1 VAGSGI
7 QDEEIISGINITPM
21 VDIILV
27 LLIIFMV
34 TAAVIN
40 DDSIKVEL
48 PEAATGEE
56 TKSSTLGLTID
67 TEGQWYLNGSATSE
81 EALRAFIRS
90 EKAQDAELQ
99 AVVSADRA
107 VAHGEVVKL
116 IDVVKQEGV
125 VKFAINIDQPSFAP
139 TDASPGA
146 DQEPTP

>member
-1 VAGSGI
+1 MAGSGI
-7 QDEEIISGINITPM
+7 QDEEIIAGINITPM

-48 PEAATGEE
+48 PEASTGEE
-56 TKSSTLGLTID
+56 TKASTLGLTIA
-67 TEGQWYLNGSATSE
+67 TGGQWYLNGKPSNE
-81 EALRAFIRS
+81 DALRAFIRA

-99 AVVSADRA
+99 AVVSADRQ

-125 VKFAINIDQPSFAP
+125 VKFAINIDPPAFSPAGVDTAP
-139 TDASPGA
+139 EA
-146 DQEPTP
+146 EPTP